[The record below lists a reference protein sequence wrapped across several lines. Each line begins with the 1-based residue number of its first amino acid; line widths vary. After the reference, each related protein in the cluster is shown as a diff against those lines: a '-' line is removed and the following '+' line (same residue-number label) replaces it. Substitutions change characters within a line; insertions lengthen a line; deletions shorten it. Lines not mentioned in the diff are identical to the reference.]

1 MNKYQNIFKPLTIKH
16 MTIRNR
22 VAMPPMG
29 TNYGGAMG
37 DFTDEHIRYYEK
49 RAEGGTGL
57 IIVEN
62 ACVDFPLGSNGTTQ
76 IRLDH
81 DRYIPNLYK
90 LTERLHRQGASVAIQ
105 INHSGASAVPG
116 RIEGNTPVSS
126 SNIPSKTGG
135 AIPRPLTV
143 EEIYAIAD
151 KYAEAARRA
160 QIAGFDAVE
169 IHGGHSYLL
178 CQFLSPVYNKRTD
191 EFGGSVE
198 NRTRFARLVI
208 DKVREAVGPMFPIS
222 FRFSAVEFVEGGQTL
237 EDTLEALDYLQEK
250 VDILNVS
257 SALNDTIQYQIDA
270 NYLEDGWRSYMAKAV
285 KEKYPEKVIITSG
298 NIRNPKVADRIIA
311 EGHADM
317 VAMGRGLIADPEWV
331 NKVRTGR
338 EDEIRK
344 CISCNIGCAGHRI
357 GLNRPVRCTI
367 NPNVI
372 FGETQKEL
380 KVNKPVNVV
389 VIGGGTAGLEAAC
402 TAAEVGCT
410 TFLFEAKP
418 YLGGLAREIAKLP
431 AKDRINDFPDYLINR
446 AKKLR
451 NLYVFT
457 NTTATI
463 EAIENLKPDVIVNA
477 TGSTPLLPPITG
489 LHDVVDKDGEKVM
502 SIFGLIKNIKEF
514 NEMDLKG
521 KKIGVI
527 GGGAVGLD
535 VVEYFAHKGSQVTIV
550 ERMPAV
556 GNGLDVVSKVDFMT
570 MLKDKEVDVRVET
583 SLLEVTPNSF
593 KVNKDGVDE
602 ELEFDY
608 GFVCLGMRGYSPLMA
623 ELQEK
628 FGSQGVEVVNIG
640 DSVRARRI
648 IEGVDEGRNIIDTLK
663 RIGAL

>member
-1 MNKYQNIFKPLTIKH
+1 MKTITENTNCICNLFDIDDKERLRKEINDSVIFI
-16 MTIRNR
+16 N
-22 VAMPPMG
+22 
-29 TNYGGAMG
+29 
-37 DFTDEHIRYYEK
+37 
-49 RAEGGTGL
+49 GTG
-57 IIVEN
+57 I
-62 ACVDFPLGSNGTTQ
+62 
-76 IRLDH
+76 
-81 DRYIPNLYK
+81 
-90 LTERLHRQGASVAIQ
+90 LTERLHRQGAAVAIQ
-105 INHSGASAVPG
+105 INHSGASAVPA

-135 AIPRPLTV
+135 AVPRPLEV
-143 EEIYAIAD
+143 AEIHAIAD
-151 KYAEAARRA
+151 KYAEAAKRA
-160 QIAGFDAVE
+160 QMAGFDAVE

-178 CQFLSPVYNKRTD
+178 CQFLSPVYNKRND
-191 EFGGSVE
+191 EFGGSIE

-208 DKVREAVGPMFPIS
+208 DKVRAAVGTMFPIS
-222 FRFSAVEFVEGGQTL
+222 FRFSAEEFVEGGQTL
-237 EDTLEALDYLQEK
+237 EDTLVMLEYLQEGI
-250 VDILNVS
+250 DILNVS
-257 SALNDTIQYQIDA
+257 SALNDSIQYQIDA

-285 KEKYPEKVIITSG
+285 KEKYPEKVVITSG
-298 NIRNPKVADRIIA
+298 NIRNPKVAERIIA

-331 NKVRTGR
+331 NKVKSGR

-367 NPNVI
+367 NPSVI

-380 KVNKPVNVV
+380 KVNQATNVV

-431 AKDRINDFPDYLINR
+431 AKNRINDFPDYLINR
-446 AKKLR
+446 AKKLK
-451 NLYVFT
+451 NLYIFT
-457 NTTATI
+457 NTTATV

-477 TGSTPLLPPITG
+477 TGSTPLLPQIAG
-489 LHDVVDKDGEKVM
+489 LHNVVDKENEKVM

-514 NEMDLKG
+514 NEMNLEG

-535 VVEYFAHKGSQVTIV
+535 VVEYFAHKGAQVTIV

-556 GNGLDVVSKVDFMT
+556 GNGLDVVSKIDFMS
-570 MLKDKEVDVRVET
+570 MLKKHEVDVRVET

-608 GFVCLGMRGYSPLMA
+608 GFVCLGMRAYSPLIN
-623 ELQEK
+623 ELAEK
-628 FGSQGVEVVNIG
+628 FTAKGVEVLNIG

-648 IEGVDEGRNIIDTLK
+648 IEGIDEGRNITDTLK
-663 RIGAL
+663 RIGRI